1 MEQDGGGVEEVKL
14 KGETREKSQSR
25 SEVRVRRCKEGSHS
39 RVNMVSALFVRMLFV
54 EIEAGRERTKACS
67 SYMYTGRSL
76 DDDLAVAADAQRS
89 QRLYP
94 YAPYPSG
101 TRVRDPIT
109 IQPCLQVCPVP
120 GQKRRCRRAARWRQ
134 AHPGCPAAPASWPPR
149 LHMRA
154 QLWFLTSLFLVL
166 RAFAGSGLRGL
177 RFMDYRTVVLRSCRS
192 LLPPTARPRAYI
204 TRLNLSCL

>member
-1 MEQDGGGVEEVKL
+1 MEEVKFERRDSRKVSKSVRGSSSKMQRGVPL
-14 KGETREKSQSR
+14 QSEYGER
-25 SEVRVRRCKEGSHS
+25 S
-39 RVNMVSALFVRMLFV
+39 FVRMLFV

-134 AHPGCPAAPASWPPR
+134 AHPGCPAVPASWPPR
-149 LHMRA
+149 LDMRA